1 MKHDDLIRRQQ
12 HLLAR
17 SAALR
22 ESLSMDAQ
30 GLKRPLALVDTAHQ
44 SVLWLARHPQWPMA
58 AIAALVIL
66 RPRRALSWAGR
77 VWWAWKT
84 AQRFQKLI

>member
-1 MKHDDLIRRQQ
+1 MKHDDLIQRQQ
-12 HLLAR
+12 RLQAR

-22 ESLSMDAQ
+22 ESIGTDAQ
-30 GLKRPLALVDTAHQ
+30 ALKRPLALVDTAHQ
-44 SVLWLARHPQWPMA
+44 RVLWLARHPQWPMA

-77 VWWAWKT
+77 IWWAWKT